1 MKAANNDVKNQIE
14 KGDEQMDKLPSAKIR
29 DSQSSVSSRELGNG
43 KRLDENALSSFYGV
57 SRTPVREALQRL
69 AESGL
74 AEHIP
79 RRGTF
84 IRSPSLSQLVE
95 MFEVMAE
102 LECMAIRLAARRA
115 SPDDINALERENET
129 CREAVFANNQKKYYE
144 VNARLHGRV
153 YQMSGNTFLASEAR
167 RLHDRLRPFRRLQ
180 LRVRGRMEES
190 MAEHDIILEALR
202 AGDANR
208 AVETMKKHI
217 TIVGVRF
224 NDLVSNFNTI
234 IGDK

>member
-1 MKAANNDVKNQIE
+1 
-14 KGDEQMDKLPSAKIR
+14 MDRLPSAKIR
-29 DSQSSVSSRELGNG
+29 DSLEQRIVEGELGNG
-43 KRLDENALSSFYGV
+43 KRLDETELSGFYGV

-74 AEHIP
+74 AEHLP

-84 IRSPSLSQLVE
+84 VRSPSLSQLVE

-115 SPDDINALERENET
+115 TSNDIDALEKDNET
-129 CREAVFANNQKKYYE
+129 CRAAVAANDTKKYYE
-144 VNARLHGRV
+144 INARLHGRI
-153 YQMSGNTFLASEAR
+153 YQMSGNSFLANEAR

-190 MAEHDIILEALR
+190 MAEHDIILAALR
-202 AGDANR
+202 DGDADR
-208 AVETMKKHI
+208 AMETMKKHI
-217 TIVGVRF
+217 TIVGFRF
-224 NDLVSNFNTI
+224 NNLVSSFNRI
-234 IGDK
+234 MGDE

>member
-1 MKAANNDVKNQIE
+1 
-14 KGDEQMDKLPSAKIR
+14 MDRLPSAKIR
-29 DSQSSVSSRELGNG
+29 DSLEQRIVEGELSNG
-43 KRLDENALSSFYGV
+43 KRLDETELSGFYGV

-74 AEHIP
+74 AEHLP

-84 IRSPSLSQLVE
+84 VRSPSLSQLVE

-115 SPDDINALERENET
+115 TSNDIDALEKDNET
-129 CREAVFANNQKKYYE
+129 CRAAVAANDTKKYYE
-144 VNARLHGRV
+144 INARLHGRI
-153 YQMSGNTFLASEAR
+153 YQMSGNSFLANEAR

-190 MAEHDIILEALR
+190 MAEHDIILAALR
-202 AGDANR
+202 DGDAGR
-208 AVETMKKHI
+208 AMETMKKHI

-224 NDLVSNFNTI
+224 NDLVSSFNRI
-234 IGDK
+234 MGDG

>member
-1 MKAANNDVKNQIE
+1 
-14 KGDEQMDKLPSAKIR
+14 MDRLPSAKIR
-29 DSQSSVSSRELGNG
+29 DSLEQRIVEGELSNG
-43 KRLDENALSSFYGV
+43 KRLDETELSGFYGV

-74 AEHIP
+74 AEHLP

-84 IRSPSLSQLVE
+84 VRSPSLSQLVE

-102 LECMAIRLAARRA
+102 LECMAILLAARRA
-115 SPDDINALERENET
+115 TSNDIDALEKDNET
-129 CREAVFANNQKKYYE
+129 CRAAVAANDTKKYYE
-144 VNARLHGRV
+144 INARLHGRI
-153 YQMSGNTFLASEAR
+153 YQMSGNSFLANEAR

-190 MAEHDIILEALR
+190 MAEHDIILAALR
-202 AGDANR
+202 DGDADR
-208 AVETMKKHI
+208 AMETMKKHI

-224 NDLVSNFNTI
+224 NDLVSSFNRI
-234 IGDK
+234 MGDR

>member
-1 MKAANNDVKNQIE
+1 
-14 KGDEQMDKLPSAKIR
+14 MDRLPSAKIR
-29 DSQSSVSSRELGNG
+29 DSLEQRIVEGELSNG
-43 KRLDENALSSFYGV
+43 KRLDETELSGFYGV

-74 AEHIP
+74 AEHLP

-84 IRSPSLSQLVE
+84 VRSPSLSQLVE

-115 SPDDINALERENET
+115 TSNDIDALEKDNET
-129 CREAVFANNQKKYYE
+129 CRAAVAANDTKKYYE
-144 VNARLHGRV
+144 INARLHGRI
-153 YQMSGNTFLASEAR
+153 YQMSGNSFLANEAR

-190 MAEHDIILEALR
+190 MAEHDIILAALR
-202 AGDANR
+202 DGDADR
-208 AVETMKKHI
+208 AMETRKKHI

-224 NDLVSNFNTI
+224 NDLVSSFNRI
-234 IGDK
+234 MGDR

>member
-1 MKAANNDVKNQIE
+1 
-14 KGDEQMDKLPSAKIR
+14 MDRLPSVKIR
-29 DSQSSVSSRELGNG
+29 DSLEQRIVEGELGNG
-43 KRLDENALSSFYGV
+43 KRLDETELSRFYGV

-74 AEHIP
+74 AEHLP

-84 IRSPSLSQLVE
+84 VRSPSLSQLVE

-115 SPDDINALERENET
+115 TANDIDALEKDNET
-129 CREAVFANNQKKYYE
+129 CRAAVAANDTKKYYE
-144 VNARLHGRV
+144 VNARLHGRI
-153 YQMSGNTFLASEAR
+153 YQMSGNSFLASEAR

-190 MAEHDIILEALR
+190 MAEHDIILAALR
-202 AGDANR
+202 DGDADR
-208 AVETMKKHI
+208 AMETMKKHI

-224 NDLVSNFNTI
+224 NDLVSSFNRI
-234 IGDK
+234 MGDE

>member
-1 MKAANNDVKNQIE
+1 
-14 KGDEQMDKLPSAKIR
+14 MDRLPSAKIR
-29 DSQSSVSSRELGNG
+29 DSLEQRIVEGELGNG
-43 KRLDENALSSFYGV
+43 KRLDETELSGFYGV

-74 AEHIP
+74 AEHLP

-84 IRSPSLSQLVE
+84 VRSPSLSQLVE

-115 SPDDINALERENET
+115 TAEDIGALEKDNET
-129 CREAVFANNQKKYYE
+129 CRAAVAADDTKKYYE
-144 VNARLHGRV
+144 VNARLHGRI
-153 YQMSGNTFLASEAR
+153 YQMSGNSFLASEAR

-190 MAEHDIILEALR
+190 MAEHDIILAALR
-202 AGDANR
+202 DGDADR
-208 AVETMKKHI
+208 AMETMKKHI

-224 NDLVSNFNTI
+224 NDLVSSFNRI
-234 IGDK
+234 MGDA

>member
-1 MKAANNDVKNQIE
+1 
-14 KGDEQMDKLPSAKIR
+14 MDRLPSAKIR
-29 DSQSSVSSRELGNG
+29 DSLEQRIVEGELGNG
-43 KRLDENALSSFYGV
+43 KRLDETELSGFYGV

-74 AEHIP
+74 AEHLP

-84 IRSPSLSQLVE
+84 VRSPSLSQLVE

-115 SPDDINALERENET
+115 TSNDIDALEKDNET
-129 CREAVFANNQKKYYE
+129 CRAAVAANDTKKYYE
-144 VNARLHGRV
+144 INARLHGRI
-153 YQMSGNTFLASEAR
+153 YQMSGNSFLANEAR

-190 MAEHDIILEALR
+190 MAEHDIILAALR
-202 AGDANR
+202 DGDADR
-208 AVETMKKHI
+208 AMETMKKHI

-224 NDLVSNFNTI
+224 NDLVSSFNRI
-234 IGDK
+234 MGDR

>member
-1 MKAANNDVKNQIE
+1 
-14 KGDEQMDKLPSAKIR
+14 MDRLPSAKIR
-29 DSQSSVSSRELGNG
+29 DSLEQRIVEGELGNG
-43 KRLDENALSSFYGV
+43 KRLDETELSSFYGV

-74 AEHIP
+74 AEHLP

-84 IRSPSLSQLVE
+84 VRSPSLSQLVE

-115 SPDDINALERENET
+115 TTNDIDALEKDNET
-129 CREAVFANNQKKYYE
+129 CRAAVAANDAKKYYE
-144 VNARLHGRV
+144 INARLHGRI
-153 YQMSGNTFLASEAR
+153 YQMSGNSFLASEAR
-167 RLHDRLRPFRRLQ
+167 RIHDRLRPFRRLQ

-190 MAEHDIILEALR
+190 MAEHDIILAALR
-202 AGDANR
+202 DGNADR
-208 AVETMKKHI
+208 AMETMKKHI

-224 NDLVSNFNTI
+224 NDLVSSFNRI
-234 IGDK
+234 MGDE

>member
-1 MKAANNDVKNQIE
+1 
-14 KGDEQMDKLPSAKIR
+14 MDRLPSAKIR
-29 DSQSSVSSRELGNG
+29 DSLEQRIVEGELGNG
-43 KRLDENALSSFYGV
+43 KRLDETELSGFYGV

-74 AEHIP
+74 AEHLP

-84 IRSPSLSQLVE
+84 VRSPSLSQLVE

-115 SPDDINALERENET
+115 TTNDIDALEKDNET
-129 CREAVFANNQKKYYE
+129 CRAAVAANDTKKYYE
-144 VNARLHGRV
+144 INARLHGRI
-153 YQMSGNTFLASEAR
+153 YQMSGNSFLANEAR

-190 MAEHDIILEALR
+190 MAEHDIILAALR
-202 AGDANR
+202 DGDADR
-208 AVETMKKHI
+208 AMETMKKHI
-217 TIVGVRF
+217 TIVGFRF
-224 NDLVSNFNTI
+224 NDLVSSFNRI
-234 IGDK
+234 MGDR

>member
-1 MKAANNDVKNQIE
+1 
-14 KGDEQMDKLPSAKIR
+14 MDRLPSAKIR
-29 DSQSSVSSRELGNG
+29 DSLEQRIVEGELGNG
-43 KRLDENALSSFYGV
+43 KRLDETELSSFYGV

-74 AEHIP
+74 ADHLP

-84 IRSPSLSQLVE
+84 VRSPSLSQLVE

-115 SPDDINALERENET
+115 TANDIDALEKDNET
-129 CREAVFANNQKKYYE
+129 CRAAVAANDTKKYYE
-144 VNARLHGRV
+144 INARLHGRI
-153 YQMSGNTFLASEAR
+153 YQMSGNSFLAIEAR

-190 MAEHDIILEALR
+190 MAEHDIILAALR
-202 AGDANR
+202 DGDADL
-208 AVETMKKHI
+208 AMETMKKHI

-224 NDLVSNFNTI
+224 NDLVSSFNQI
-234 IGDK
+234 MGDE

>member
-1 MKAANNDVKNQIE
+1 
-14 KGDEQMDKLPSAKIR
+14 MDRLPSAKIR
-29 DSQSSVSSRELGNG
+29 DSLEQRIVEGELGNG
-43 KRLDENALSSFYGV
+43 KRLDETELSSFYGV

-74 AEHIP
+74 AEHLP

-84 IRSPSLSQLVE
+84 VRSPSLSQLVE

-115 SPDDINALERENET
+115 TADDIDALEKDNET
-129 CREAVFANNQKKYYE
+129 CRAAVAANDTKKYYE
-144 VNARLHGRV
+144 VNARLHGRI
-153 YQMSGNTFLASEAR
+153 YQMSGNGFLASEAR
-167 RLHDRLRPFRRLQ
+167 SLHDRLRPFRRLQ

-190 MAEHDIILEALR
+190 MAEHDIILAALR
-202 AGDANR
+202 DGDADR
-208 AVETMKKHI
+208 AMETMKKHI

-224 NDLVSNFNTI
+224 NDLVSSFNTI
-234 IGDK
+234 MGDE

>member
-1 MKAANNDVKNQIE
+1 
-14 KGDEQMDKLPSAKIR
+14 MDRLPSVKIR
-29 DSQSSVSSRELGNG
+29 DSLEQRIVEGELGNG
-43 KRLDENALSSFYGV
+43 KRLDETELSRFYGV

-74 AEHIP
+74 AEHLP

-84 IRSPSLSQLVE
+84 VRSPSLSQLVE

-115 SPDDINALERENET
+115 TANDIDALEKDNET
-129 CREAVFANNQKKYYE
+129 CRAAVAANDTKKYYE
-144 VNARLHGRV
+144 VNARLHGRI
-153 YQMSGNTFLASEAR
+153 YQMSGNSFLASEAR

-190 MAEHDIILEALR
+190 MAEHDIILAALR
-202 AGDANR
+202 DGDANG
-208 AVETMKKHI
+208 AMETMKKHI

-224 NDLVSNFNTI
+224 NDLVSSFNRI
-234 IGDK
+234 IGDE

>member
-1 MKAANNDVKNQIE
+1 
-14 KGDEQMDKLPSAKIR
+14 MDKSPSAKIR
-29 DSQSSVSSRELGNG
+29 DSLEHRIVEGELSNG
-43 KRLDENALSSFYGV
+43 KRLDETELSGFYGV

-74 AEHIP
+74 AEHLP

-84 IRSPSLSQLVE
+84 VRSPSLSQLVE

-115 SPDDINALERENET
+115 TSNDIDALEKDNET
-129 CREAVFANNQKKYYE
+129 CRAAVAANDTKKYYE
-144 VNARLHGRV
+144 INARLHGRI
-153 YQMSGNTFLASEAR
+153 YQMSGNSFLANEAR

-190 MAEHDIILEALR
+190 MAEHDIILAALR
-202 AGDANR
+202 DGDADR
-208 AVETMKKHI
+208 AMETMKKHI

-224 NDLVSNFNTI
+224 NDLVSSFNRI
-234 IGDK
+234 MGDR

>member
-1 MKAANNDVKNQIE
+1 
-14 KGDEQMDKLPSAKIR
+14 MDRLPSAKIR
-29 DSQSSVSSRELGNG
+29 DSLEQRIVEGDLGNG
-43 KRLDENALSSFYGV
+43 KRLDETELSSFYGV

-74 AEHIP
+74 AEHLP

-84 IRSPSLSQLVE
+84 VRSPSLSQLVE

-115 SPDDINALERENET
+115 TSNDIDALEKDNET
-129 CREAVFANNQKKYYE
+129 CRAAVAANDTKKYYE
-144 VNARLHGRV
+144 INARLHGRI
-153 YQMSGNTFLASEAR
+153 YQMSGNSFLANEAR

-190 MAEHDIILEALR
+190 MAEHDIILAALR
-202 AGDANR
+202 DGDADR
-208 AVETMKKHI
+208 AMETMKKHI

-224 NDLVSNFNTI
+224 NDLVSSFNRI
-234 IGDK
+234 MGDR

>member
-1 MKAANNDVKNQIE
+1 
-14 KGDEQMDKLPSAKIR
+14 MDRLPSAKIR
-29 DSQSSVSSRELGNG
+29 DSLEQRIVEGELGNG
-43 KRLDENALSSFYGV
+43 KRLDETELSGFYGV

-74 AEHIP
+74 AEHLP

-84 IRSPSLSQLVE
+84 VRAPSLSQLVE

-115 SPDDINALERENET
+115 TAEDIDALEKDNET
-129 CREAVFANNQKKYYE
+129 CRAAVAADDTKKYYE
-144 VNARLHGRV
+144 VNARLHGRI
-153 YQMSGNTFLASEAR
+153 YQMSGNSFLASEAR

-190 MAEHDIILEALR
+190 MAEHDIILAALR
-202 AGDANR
+202 DGDANR
-208 AVETMKKHI
+208 AMETMKKTHHHCWRP
-217 TIVGVRF
+217 V
-224 NDLVSNFNTI
+224 
-234 IGDK
+234 

>member
-1 MKAANNDVKNQIE
+1 
-14 KGDEQMDKLPSAKIR
+14 MDRLPSAKIR
-29 DSQSSVSSRELGNG
+29 DSLEQRIVEGELGNG
-43 KRLDENALSSFYGV
+43 KRLDETELSGFYGV

-74 AEHIP
+74 AEHLP

-84 IRSPSLSQLVE
+84 VRSPSLSQLVE

-115 SPDDINALERENET
+115 TSNDIDALEKDNET
-129 CREAVFANNQKKYYE
+129 CRTAVAGNDTKKYYE
-144 VNARLHGRV
+144 INARLHGRI
-153 YQMSGNTFLASEAR
+153 YQMSGNSFLASEAR

-190 MAEHDIILEALR
+190 MAEHDIILAALR
-202 AGDANR
+202 DGDADR
-208 AVETMKKHI
+208 AMETMKKHI

-224 NDLVSNFNTI
+224 NDLVSSFNQI
-234 IGDK
+234 MGDEQSSTHY

>member
-1 MKAANNDVKNQIE
+1 
-14 KGDEQMDKLPSAKIR
+14 MDRLPSAKIR
-29 DSQSSVSSRELGNG
+29 DSLEQRIVEGELGNG
-43 KRLDENALSSFYGV
+43 KRLDETELSSFYGV

-74 AEHIP
+74 AEHLP

-84 IRSPSLSQLVE
+84 VRSPSLSQLVE

-115 SPDDINALERENET
+115 TADDIDALEKDNET
-129 CREAVFANNQKKYYE
+129 CRAAVAANDTKKYYE
-144 VNARLHGRV
+144 INARLHGRI
-153 YQMSGNTFLASEAR
+153 YQMSGNGFLASEAR

-190 MAEHDIILEALR
+190 MAEHDIILAALR
-202 AGDANR
+202 DGDADR
-208 AVETMKKHI
+208 AMETMKKHI

-224 NDLVSNFNTI
+224 NDLVSSFNTI
-234 IGDK
+234 MGDE

>member
-1 MKAANNDVKNQIE
+1 
-14 KGDEQMDKLPSAKIR
+14 MDRLPSAKIR
-29 DSQSSVSSRELGNG
+29 DSLEQRIVEGELGNG
-43 KRLDENALSSFYGV
+43 KRLDETELSGFYGV

-74 AEHIP
+74 AEHLP

-84 IRSPSLSQLVE
+84 VRSPSLSQLVE

-102 LECMAIRLAARRA
+102 LECMAIRLAARRSTA
-115 SPDDINALERENET
+115 EDIDALEKDNET
-129 CREAVFANNQKKYYE
+129 CRAAVAADDIKKYYE
-144 VNARLHGRV
+144 VNARLHGRI
-153 YQMSGNTFLASEAR
+153 YQMSGNSFLASEAR

-190 MAEHDIILEALR
+190 MAEHDIILAALR
-202 AGDANR
+202 DGDADR
-208 AVETMKKHI
+208 AMETMKKHI

-224 NDLVSNFNTI
+224 NDLVSSFNRI
-234 IGDK
+234 MGDE

>member
-1 MKAANNDVKNQIE
+1 
-14 KGDEQMDKLPSAKIR
+14 MDILPSVKIR
-29 DSQSSVSSRELGNG
+29 DSLEQRIVEGELGNG
-43 KRLDENALSSFYGV
+43 KRLDETELSRFYGV

-74 AEHIP
+74 AEHLP

-84 IRSPSLSQLVE
+84 VRSPSLSQLVE

-115 SPDDINALERENET
+115 TANDIDALEKDNET
-129 CREAVFANNQKKYYE
+129 CRAAVAANDTKKYYE
-144 VNARLHGRV
+144 VNARLHGRI
-153 YQMSGNTFLASEAR
+153 YQMSGNSFLASEAR

-190 MAEHDIILEALR
+190 MAEHDIILAALR
-202 AGDANR
+202 DGDANG
-208 AVETMKKHI
+208 AMETMKKHI

-224 NDLVSNFNTI
+224 NDLVSSFNRI
-234 IGDK
+234 MGDE

>member
-1 MKAANNDVKNQIE
+1 
-14 KGDEQMDKLPSAKIR
+14 MDRLPSAKIR
-29 DSQSSVSSRELGNG
+29 DSLEQRIVEGELGNG
-43 KRLDENALSSFYGV
+43 KRLDETELSGFYGV

-74 AEHIP
+74 AEHLP

-84 IRSPSLSQLVE
+84 VRSPSLSQLVE

-115 SPDDINALERENET
+115 TAEDIDALEKDNDT
-129 CREAVFANNQKKYYE
+129 CRAAVAADDTKKYYE
-144 VNARLHGRV
+144 VNARLHGRI
-153 YQMSGNTFLASEAR
+153 YQMSGNSFLASEAR

-190 MAEHDIILEALR
+190 MAEHDIILAALR
-202 AGDANR
+202 DGDADR
-208 AVETMKKHI
+208 AMETMKKHI

-224 NDLVSNFNTI
+224 NDLVSSFNRI
-234 IGDK
+234 MGDE

>member
-1 MKAANNDVKNQIE
+1 
-14 KGDEQMDKLPSAKIR
+14 MDRLPSAKIR
-29 DSQSSVSSRELGNG
+29 DSLEQRIVEGELSNG
-43 KRLDENALSSFYGV
+43 KRLDETELSSFYGV

-74 AEHIP
+74 AEHLP

-84 IRSPSLSQLVE
+84 VRSPSLSQLVE

-102 LECMAIRLAARRA
+102 LECMTIRLAARRA
-115 SPDDINALERENET
+115 TSNDIDALEKDNET
-129 CREAVFANNQKKYYE
+129 CRAAVAANDTKKYYE
-144 VNARLHGRV
+144 VNARLHGRI
-153 YQMSGNTFLASEAR
+153 YQMSGNSFLAVEAR

-190 MAEHDIILEALR
+190 MAEHDIILAALR
-202 AGDANR
+202 DGNADR
-208 AVETMKKHI
+208 AMETMKKHI

-224 NDLVSNFNTI
+224 NDLVSSFNRI
-234 IGDK
+234 MGDE

>member
-1 MKAANNDVKNQIE
+1 
-14 KGDEQMDKLPSAKIR
+14 MDRLPSAKIR
-29 DSQSSVSSRELGNG
+29 DSLEQRIVEGELGNG
-43 KRLDENALSSFYGV
+43 KRLDETELSSFYGV

-74 AEHIP
+74 ADHLP

-84 IRSPSLSQLVE
+84 VRSPSLSQLVE

-115 SPDDINALERENET
+115 TANDIDALEKDNET
-129 CREAVFANNQKKYYE
+129 CRAAVAANDTKKYYE
-144 VNARLHGRV
+144 VNARLHGRI
-153 YQMSGNTFLASEAR
+153 YQMSGNSFLAIEAR

-190 MAEHDIILEALR
+190 MAEHDIILAALR
-202 AGDANR
+202 DGDANL
-208 AVETMKKHI
+208 AMETMKKHI

-224 NDLVSNFNTI
+224 NDLVSSFNQI
-234 IGDK
+234 MGDEQSFTQD

>member
-1 MKAANNDVKNQIE
+1 
-14 KGDEQMDKLPSAKIR
+14 MDRLPSAKIR
-29 DSQSSVSSRELGNG
+29 DSLEQRIVEGELGNG
-43 KRLDENALSSFYGV
+43 KRLDETELSGFYGV

-74 AEHIP
+74 AEHLP

-84 IRSPSLSQLVE
+84 VRSPSLSQLVE

-115 SPDDINALERENET
+115 TSNDIDALEKDNET
-129 CREAVFANNQKKYYE
+129 CRAAVAANDTKKYYE
-144 VNARLHGRV
+144 VNARLHGRI
-153 YQMSGNTFLASEAR
+153 YQMSGNSFLANEAR

-190 MAEHDIILEALR
+190 MAEHDIILAALR
-202 AGDANR
+202 DGDADR
-208 AVETMKKHI
+208 AMETMKKHI

-224 NDLVSNFNTI
+224 NDLVSSFNRI
-234 IGDK
+234 MGDG

>member
-1 MKAANNDVKNQIE
+1 
-14 KGDEQMDKLPSAKIR
+14 MDRLPSAKIR
-29 DSQSSVSSRELGNG
+29 DSLEQRIVEGELGNG
-43 KRLDENALSSFYGV
+43 KRLDETELSGFYGV

-74 AEHIP
+74 AEHLP

-84 IRSPSLSQLVE
+84 VRSPSLSQLVE

-115 SPDDINALERENET
+115 TSNDIDALEKDNET
-129 CREAVFANNQKKYYE
+129 CRAAVAANDTKKYYE
-144 VNARLHGRV
+144 NNARLHGRI
-153 YQMSGNTFLASEAR
+153 YQMSGNSFLANEAR

-190 MAEHDIILEALR
+190 MAEHDIILAALR
-202 AGDANR
+202 DGDADR
-208 AVETMKKHI
+208 AMETMKKHI

-224 NDLVSNFNTI
+224 NDLISSFNRI
-234 IGDK
+234 MGDR

>member
-1 MKAANNDVKNQIE
+1 
-14 KGDEQMDKLPSAKIR
+14 MDRLPSAKIR
-29 DSQSSVSSRELGNG
+29 DSLEQRIVEGELSNG
-43 KRLDENALSSFYGV
+43 KRLDETELSGFYGV

-74 AEHIP
+74 AEHLP

-84 IRSPSLSQLVE
+84 VRSPSLSQLVE

-115 SPDDINALERENET
+115 TSNDIDALEKDNET
-129 CREAVFANNQKKYYE
+129 CRAAVAANDTKKYYE
-144 VNARLHGRV
+144 VNARLHDRI
-153 YQMSGNTFLASEAR
+153 YQMSGNSFLANEAR

-190 MAEHDIILEALR
+190 MAEHDIILAALR
-202 AGDANR
+202 DGDAGR
-208 AVETMKKHI
+208 AMETMKKHI

-224 NDLVSNFNTI
+224 NDLVSSFNRI
-234 IGDK
+234 MGDR

>member
-1 MKAANNDVKNQIE
+1 
-14 KGDEQMDKLPSAKIR
+14 MDRLPSAKIR
-29 DSQSSVSSRELGNG
+29 DSLEQRIVEGELSNG
-43 KRLDENALSSFYGV
+43 KRLDETELSSFYGV

-74 AEHIP
+74 AEHLP

-84 IRSPSLSQLVE
+84 VRSPSLSQLVE

-115 SPDDINALERENET
+115 TSNDIDALEKDNET
-129 CREAVFANNQKKYYE
+129 CRAAVAANDTKKYYE
-144 VNARLHGRV
+144 VNARLHGRI
-153 YQMSGNTFLASEAR
+153 YQMSGNSFLANEAR

-190 MAEHDIILEALR
+190 MAEHDIILAALR
-202 AGDANR
+202 DGNADR
-208 AVETMKKHI
+208 AMETMKKHI

-224 NDLVSNFNTI
+224 NDLVSSFNRI
-234 IGDK
+234 MGDE

>member
-1 MKAANNDVKNQIE
+1 
-14 KGDEQMDKLPSAKIR
+14 MDRLPSAKIR
-29 DSQSSVSSRELGNG
+29 DSLEQRIVEGELSNG
-43 KRLDENALSSFYGV
+43 KRLDETELSGFYGV

-74 AEHIP
+74 AEHLP

-84 IRSPSLSQLVE
+84 VRSPSLSQLVE

-115 SPDDINALERENET
+115 TSNDIDALEKDNET
-129 CREAVFANNQKKYYE
+129 CRVAVTANDTKKYYE
-144 VNARLHGRV
+144 INARLHGRI
-153 YQMSGNTFLASEAR
+153 YQMSGNSFLANEAR

-190 MAEHDIILEALR
+190 MAEHDIILAALR
-202 AGDANR
+202 DGDADR
-208 AVETMKKHI
+208 AMETMKKHI

-224 NDLVSNFNTI
+224 NDLVSSFNRI
-234 IGDK
+234 MGDR